1 MQTRRD
7 HIQAYQFATGRLVHA
22 LTAGDP
28 GTGEQPM
35 RRANLGVVLG
45 LVCAVLL
52 SGGAVVFG
60 LISPAPDSSWRAQG
74 SIIVDKDT
82 GTRYVL
88 LGGALRPAA
97 NYASA
102 RLVGG
107 SKPVAIVAHSALAGT
122 PVGPRIG
129 IAGAPEG
136 LPAPTALLSGAW
148 ALCLG
153 PAGAG
158 GTVTDLDPAG
168 RTDPAPE
175 RPILVTAV
183 AAASK
188 TALGTAGVSGEYV
201 LWGAEKYP
209 VPNASVLAAL
219 GFGDQAPLPAD
230 AAWLAVLGTG
240 DPIGPATVPGAGT
253 RGPRVAGVQGKVGQ
267 LYQTT
272 AAGVAQYYV
281 LRTDGLAPITRT
293 EAALFAMA
301 PGYRPPVQVGPADI
315 AGAPVSPD
323 QSLLRRLP
331 DVVSTSPYTPDGSR
345 LCVLES
351 AAASDAAT
359 SAQAQV
365 LAKAQ
370 TQSAVTAAS
379 GSAAQAQLAADLAT
393 ATRPRL
399 TLVTEA
405 ERLLPADT
413 PVVVPAGT
421 GLLAES
427 SSVVERTGAPY
438 LFLITDSGERYELM
452 GSDAVGALGYTGAA
466 GHVLPDQIL
475 SLLPPGPALSVT
487 AAREELP
494 WSAG

>member
-45 LVCAVLL
+45 LVFAVLL
-52 SGGAVVFG
+52 SGGAVVYG
-60 LISPAPDSSWRAQG
+60 LISPAPDFSWRAQG

-102 RLVGG
+102 RLAGS
-107 SKPVAIVAHSALAGT
+107 SKPVSMVAHKALAGT

-136 LPAPTALLSGAW
+136 VPAPTALLNGAW

-153 PAGAG
+153 PAGTG
-158 GTVTDLDPAG
+158 GTVTDLAPAG
-168 RTDPAPE
+168 RTDPAPH

-188 TALGTAGVSGEYV
+188 TALGTAGISGEYV
-201 LWGAEKYP
+201 LWDAKKYP

-219 GFGDQAPLPAD
+219 GLGDQVPLPAD
-230 AAWLAVLGTG
+230 AAWLGVLATG
-240 DPIGPATVPGAGT
+240 DPIGPAAVPGAGS
-253 RGPRVAGVQGKVGQ
+253 RGPAIAGAQATVGQ
-267 LYQTT
+267 LFQTT
-272 AAGVAQYYV
+272 AAGVAQFYV

-293 EAALFAMA
+293 EAALFATA
-301 PGYRPPVQVGPADI
+301 PGSRPPVQVGPADI
-315 AGAPVSPD
+315 AAAPASPD

-331 DVVSTSPYTPDGSR
+331 DMVSTTPYTPDGSR

-351 AAASDAAT
+351 ASAANTAT
-359 SAQAQV
+359 LAEAQV

-370 TQSAVTAAS
+370 SQSALGAGSGDAAK
-379 GSAAQAQLAADLAT
+379 AALAT
-393 ATRPRL
+393 ALANATQPQV

-405 ERLLPADT
+405 DRLLPANT

-421 GLLAES
+421 GLLALS
-427 SSVVERTGAPY
+427 SSVVPQTGAPY
-438 LFLITDSGERYELM
+438 SFLITDTGERFELA
-452 GSDAVGALGYTGAA
+452 GSDALGALGYTGAA
-466 GHVLPDQIL
+466 GHVIPDSIL
-475 SLLPPGPALSVT
+475 TLLPPGPTLSVA